1 MRGSTLFLVFL
12 LLCAGAVA
20 AVWRGWIEVPA
31 QWNPWAPLDIQA
43 ETNFLTSYKLSRV
56 KNDPQLCDQ
65 VLGSS
70 SLRFSHQA
78 DSPASAD
85 CPLNDVLRVQGSEVA
100 LSSSFLASCPLAVAY
115 ALFEVHTLQPA
126 AQSVFGQR
134 VTRIDHL
141 GSFACRN
148 VYGRSSGRLSQHASA
163 NALDIAGFRLA
174 DGQRINLLRDW
185 KDAGDKGR
193 FLWEVRDGACKQFN
207 TVLGPDYNAAHQN
220 HFHLDMGGWRV
231 CR

>member
-1 MRGSTLFLVFL
+1 MRTSRVLLLIV
-12 LLCAGAVA
+12 LLCAGAVVG
-20 AVWRGWIEVPA
+20 VWRGWIEVPA

-43 ETNFLTSYKLSRV
+43 EINFLTPWKLSRLN
-56 KNDPQLCDQ
+56 NDPLLCDQ
-65 VLGSS
+65 VLGTS
-70 SLRFSHQA
+70 SLRFNRQA

-85 CPLNDVLRVQGSEVA
+85 CPLANVLRVQGSDVA

-126 AQSVFGQR
+126 AQAVLGQR
-134 VTRIDHL
+134 VSRIDHL

-148 VYGRSSGRLSQHASA
+148 VYGRSSGRLSQHATA

-174 DGQRINLLRDW
+174 DGQRINVLRDW
-185 KDAGDKGR
+185 DDSGDKGR
-193 FLWEVRDGACKQFN
+193 FLRLVRDGACKNFN

-220 HFHLDMGGWRV
+220 HFHLDMGLWRV